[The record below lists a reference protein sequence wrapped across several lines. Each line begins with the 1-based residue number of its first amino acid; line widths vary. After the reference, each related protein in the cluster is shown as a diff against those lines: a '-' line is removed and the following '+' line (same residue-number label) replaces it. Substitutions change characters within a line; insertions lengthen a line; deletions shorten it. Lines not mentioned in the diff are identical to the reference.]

1 MTEREFYKRL
11 KEEKLFTKFYLHLSC
26 VFVRY
31 PKLYIKSLTNGERGN
46 IERYIDSIKGW
57 TKKYNFKDITIM
69 QK

>member
-11 KEEKLFTKFYLHLSC
+11 KEEKLFTKFYLHLSY

-31 PKLYIKSLTNGERGN
+31 PKWYIKSLANGERGDV
-46 IERYIDSIKGW
+46 ERYINSIKGW
-57 TKKYNFKDITIM
+57 TKRYNFKDVEIM